1 MRSSAGHA
9 ACATL
14 LALASEG
21 CTLGPEPKDASTA
34 NVPIYNTAA
43 VVEDVHTVADVTP
56 SPRVLALL
64 AARDRDARDVS
75 LDARYQAAELLTFL
89 DIRPGDHVASLTA
102 GGGYFTE
109 LFARA
114 VAPDGLVFA
123 NQPPAIAARLPAASA
138 LEARLER
145 PVNADVMASGRELAA
160 PLPDYATNLDLVYL
174 SMPYRTVERLG
185 VSTSEMDRA
194 VFAALKPG
202 GRFVLLDFRPHM
214 TGPSRANLHEL
225 HAKEAASVRRQAES
239 AGFRFVT
246 EARFL
251 HDDPRPYEWAAIGAP
266 DPTALEESDRFL
278 LKFVKP

>member
-1 MRSSAGHA
+1 MRSSAGCA
-9 ACATL
+9 ACAAL
-14 LALASEG
+14 LSIASSA

-43 VVEDVHTVADVTP
+43 VVENIHTVTDVTP
-56 SPRVLALL
+56 TPRVLAVL
-64 AARDRDARDVS
+64 AAHDRDARDVS

-89 DIRPGDHVASLTA
+89 DVRPGDHVATLTA

-123 NQPPAIAARLPAASA
+123 NQPPALAAKLPAASA
-138 LEARLER
+138 LDARLQR
-145 PVNADVMASGRELAA
+145 PVNADVMESKLELAA
-160 PLPDYATNLDLVYL
+160 PLPEYATNLDLVYL
-174 SMPYRTVERLG
+174 SMPYRSVERLG
-185 VSTSEMDRA
+185 IDTAEMNRA
-194 VFAALKPG
+194 VFAALKPR
-202 GRFVLLDFRPHM
+202 GRFVVLDFRPHM
-214 TGPSRANLHEL
+214 TGPSRTNLHQL
-225 HAKEAASVRRQAES
+225 HAEEAANVRRQAEA

-251 HDDPRPYEWAAIGAP
+251 HDDPRPYEWGAIGAP

-278 LKFVKP
+278 MEFAKP